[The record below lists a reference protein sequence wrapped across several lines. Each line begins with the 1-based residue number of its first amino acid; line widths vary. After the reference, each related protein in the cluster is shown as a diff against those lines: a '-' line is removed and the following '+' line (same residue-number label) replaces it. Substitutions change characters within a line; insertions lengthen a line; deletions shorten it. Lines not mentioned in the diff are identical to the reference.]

1 MDKQILTQEIYKII
15 KQYIKESENPLI
27 EDYIPASNL
36 PEMQRDLVNRL
47 EKQVSPTEAEPTFGK
62 WISLADKLPG
72 KGVEVLA
79 TDGKQITIDIW
90 DDIREA
96 PVSFSSQTICVGEG
110 WESDNWENTHWMPLP
125 KP

>member
-47 EKQVSPTEAEPTFGK
+47 DLLVRQGVPSADETTDSIRINFEFSGLTKAEKDELILGAIDNVKNPKRDITFEQAYWLRFTSYLRK
-62 WISLADKLPG
+62 
-72 KGVEVLA
+72 
-79 TDGKQITIDIW
+79 
-90 DDIREA
+90 R
-96 PVSFSSQTICVGEG
+96 G
-110 WESDNWENTHWMPLP
+110 WYIA
-125 KP
+125 KF